1 MLDEP
6 TDSSSVQNSPTKEVD
21 SENSGSF
28 DEIRSFKQ
36 AKWKSYRDQYIL
48 IITLLFIGV
57 AILSYTCY
65 YLMQFKVDQVNQF
78 LNAGIEQLEQKK
90 EIHLP
95 IEAKIQL
102 SENYNSNPI
111 FWDSRSKNWM
121 VQIGDQ
127 PSSLFNFKIIPVSA
141 LKDLEDLGFYWED
154 GEWIKKQPATGI

>member
-1 MLDEP
+1 MNQQIVLRFRIL
-6 TDSSSVQNSPTKEVD
+6 PTKEVG

-28 DEIRSFKQ
+28 DEIRSLKQ

-90 EIHLP
+90 IHLP

-102 SENYNSNPI
+102 SENYNSKPI
-111 FWDSRSKNWM
+111 FWDSRSKKLDGSNW
-121 VQIGDQ
+121 
-127 PSSLFNFKIIPVSA
+127 
-141 LKDLEDLGFYWED
+141 
-154 GEWIKKQPATGI
+154 

>member
-1 MLDEP
+1 MLDNP
-6 TDSSSVQNSPTKEVD
+6 TDSSSARDSPTRKVG
-21 SENSGSF
+21 SENSDVF
-28 DEIRSFKQ
+28 NEIRSFKQ

-95 IEAKIQL
+95 L
-102 SENYNSNPI
+102 SLI
-111 FWDSRSKNWM
+111 H
-121 VQIGDQ
+121 I
-127 PSSLFNFKIIPVSA
+127 
-141 LKDLEDLGFYWED
+141 
-154 GEWIKKQPATGI
+154 